1 MERKQ
6 QVVAAKPGA
15 ILGSNICAVLHG
27 EERLYG
33 IIIIKYLMVIRVF
46 IVNID
51 IKCNLTSFFAC
62 ILVQLIMEE
71 IYLLLKASTLG
82 LIERYYQVKEE
93 NNESETV
100 SSSQR
105 ESGSTTSLTDDE
117 TSRRND
123 VHNHQQSPLSAS
135 SSALSEQCSTSP
147 RLMVVDDSSCSES
160 VFTIKR

>member
-15 ILGSNICAVLHG
+15 ILGSNICSVLHG

-93 NNESETV
+93 NNESEVLNHHDTERATQHAYLDQTKM
-100 SSSQR
+100 S
-105 ESGSTTSLTDDE
+105 E
-117 TSRRND
+117 TAKNG
-123 VHNHQQSPLSAS
+123 L
-135 SSALSEQCSTSP
+135 C
-147 RLMVVDDSSCSES
+147 
-160 VFTIKR
+160 